1 MTVSMLEMVLLLTSS
16 SGSSSSSRERYPDLL
31 RLISEVEIVL
41 RNIWWRATP
50 QLNVC
55 PDYFTSCGISQDH
68 WPRSADCGWRSSSV
82 FLTCSGHCIG
92 YLDRAGLYQINNH
105 LEPSLGIK
113 RAVSLSEAMLLYSI
127 VFVLFCKNVL
137 LVKVTWNLNWLT
149 DRLYY
154 HIMSLRSDLNYLVLL
169 IPKSEHNPQLQ
180 QLADRCCICLPD
192 NQPVSFYPNRC
203 KIRDGLCLLNTGTG
217 LVMVTHLAFKTFP
230 LLVLQSIITIN

>member
-1 MTVSMLEMVLLLTSS
+1 MDGDESDKDHPQDSTNQTGAGHGDGHGQHPDTWGWGEWREDYKQLEWSLVFLPIFPFTRWMTVSMLEMVLLLTSS

-41 RNIWWRATP
+41 RNIWWQATP
-50 QLNVC
+50 KLNVC

-68 WPRSADCGWRSSSV
+68 WPRSVDCGWRSSSA
-82 FLTCSGHCIG
+82 FWTCSGHCIG
-92 YLDRAGLYQINNH
+92 YLGRAGLYQINNH

-149 DRLYY
+149 DRLSY
-154 HIMSLRSDLNYLVLL
+154 HELKIWS
-169 IPKSEHNPQLQ
+169 QLS
-180 QLADRCCICLPD
+180 
-192 NQPVSFYPNRC
+192 SFVNSKVR
-203 KIRDGLCLLNTGTG
+203 T
-217 LVMVTHLAFKTFP
+217 
-230 LLVLQSIITIN
+230 